1 MAKNPTRIAHGVTG
15 TDYSDYKRRELRLR
29 TKQRGW

>member
-15 TDYSDYKRRELRLR
+15 TDYSDCKRRER
-29 TKQRGW
+29 